1 MRNAEDEKLGSWEAM
16 MLGSLEAEKL
26 GGSEA
31 RKFTINE
38 INLINPVNQL
48 TSQPINYS
56 L

>member
-1 MRNAEDEKLGSWEAM
+1 

-38 INLINPVNQL
+38 INLMN
-48 TSQPINYS
+48 PINQSNIHFWLYIWNH